1 MHSVPTNKTAS
12 MLKVPRFTY
21 IFVGLALLCTEQSRS
36 QGQVID
42 EIVAV
47 VADKIVL
54 KSDVDGLVATMVQ
67 QRRVANSPEFWG
79 QALEQLID
87 QHVLAEIASR
97 DTNIVVTDEQV
108 DQSLDD
114 RIGAMSQQVGG
125 RVRLEEIYG
134 QTIEQIRTELRDEF
148 RDRLLAE
155 QLQNGRV
162 GAIKITPSEV
172 REWFSLF
179 PTDSLPTLPDMIR
192 ASHIVRY
199 PKIKPEA
206 EEEALEIVTAIR
218 DSIITGTSTLASLAR
233 RYSDDPGSANLGGQ
247 YEDMALGDLVPEFA
261 AIASRIPIGQ
271 LSEPFKSPF
280 GYHVLRVD
288 SRRGETLGFSHILI
302 NIDQSK
308 SDPQAAINYLNAVRD
323 TLLVHDLPFEL
334 IARRNSEEEATAR
347 IGGRVVDPSTGV
359 RDLFV
364 EALGPDWKSTTDTL
378 EIGEISMPA
387 EVTLLD
393 GSLAY
398 HIVTVQRRI
407 NEHRIDIE
415 TDYPRIEQLALDAK
429 RATEIG
435 KWLDIL
441 REKVYVELRGAAV
454 NHAAVSGSQDRR

>member
-1 MHSVPTNKTAS
+1 MYRI
-12 MLKVPRFTY
+12 PRFHA
-21 IFVGLALLCTEQSRS
+21 ILILVGLLCAGPLTAQD
-36 QGQVID
+36 QVID

-54 KSDVDGLVATMVQ
+54 KSDVDGVVASMVQ
-67 QRRVANSPEFWG
+67 QRGVRNSPEFWG

-87 QHVLAEIASR
+87 QFVLTEIASR
-97 DTNIVVTDEQV
+97 DTNIVITDEQV

-114 RIGAMSQQVGG
+114 RIDAMSQQVGG
-125 RVRLEEIYG
+125 RPRLEEIYG

-155 QLQNGRV
+155 QLQSTKVAGIR
-162 GAIKITPSEV
+162 ITPSEV
-172 REWFSLF
+172 QEWFSHF
-179 PTDSLPTLPDMIR
+179 PTDSLPMLPDMIR

-199 PKIKPEA
+199 PKVRPEA
-206 EEEALEIVTAIR
+206 EEEALEIVSAIR
-218 DSIITGTSTLASLAR
+218 DSITTGTSTLENLAMR
-233 RYSDDPGSANLGGQ
+233 FSDDPGSASLGGR
-247 YEDMALGDLVPEFA
+247 YEEMVLGDLVPEFA
-261 AIASRIPIGQ
+261 AVASRIPIGE

-288 SRRGETLGFSHILI
+288 SRRGESIDFSHILI
-302 NIDQSK
+302 NIDQSRA
-308 SDPQAAINYLNAVRD
+308 DPQAAIDYLKTVRD
-323 TLLVHDLPFEL
+323 SLITGDLPFEL
-334 IARRNSEEEATAR
+334 LARRNSEEESTAK
-347 IGGRVVDPSTGV
+347 IGGRVIDPSTGV

-364 EALGPDWKSTTDTL
+364 EALGPDWKNTTDTL

-398 HIVTVQRRI
+398 HIVVVNRRI

-435 KWLDIL
+435 LWLDSL
-441 REKVYVELRGAAV
+441 RKKVYIELRGAAV
-454 NHAAVSGSQDRR
+454 ENNPVSGSL